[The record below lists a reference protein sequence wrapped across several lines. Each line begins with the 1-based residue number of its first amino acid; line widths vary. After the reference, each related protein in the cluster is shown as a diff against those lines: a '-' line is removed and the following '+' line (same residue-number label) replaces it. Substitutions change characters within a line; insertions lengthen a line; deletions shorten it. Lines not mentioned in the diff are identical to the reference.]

1 MDSVDHCLQPLQ
13 VEVEEESDFGG
24 FELCLLHEQQRL
36 LVLAI
41 QALEKPLRLRVK
53 RGKETA

>member
-1 MDSVDHCLQPLQ
+1 MDSVDYCLQPLQ
-13 VEVEEESDFGG
+13 VEVEEELDFGR

-41 QALEKPLRLRVK
+41 QALEKLLRLRVK
-53 RGKETA
+53 REKEIA